1 MCAAQGSAAPQPQAK
16 RHAGRTP
23 QGEEERGDL
32 RHRHDLRGLGVDSRV
47 AQRWQQP
54 KERNPRAQRP
64 RTQQSRVGVHAALVE
79 HDQAQHQGQ
88 SPDRER
94 CPPRKGQLRCKTGS
108 NERTEDQER
117 VHCAGKK
124 TADGED
130 QGRAEPR
137 IGGSLD
143 RALLLNLAL
152 AAGSDGNKD
161 ALGEIR
167 SQYGSQI

>member
-1 MCAAQGSAAPQPQAK
+1 M
-16 RHAGRTP
+16 
-23 QGEEERGDL
+23 
-32 RHRHDLRGLGVDSRV
+32 
-47 AQRWQQP
+47 
-54 KERNPRAQRP
+54 
-64 RTQQSRVGVHAALVE
+64 HAALVE

-94 CPPRKGQLRCKTGS
+94 CPPGKGQLRRKTGS

-117 VHCAGKK
+117 VHRTRKK

-130 QGRAEPR
+130 QGWAEPR
-137 IGGSLD
+137 VGGSLD

-152 AAGSDGNKD
+152 AARSDGNKD
-161 ALGEIR
+161 ALGEVC